1 MRVLVAE
8 DDPSTRLI
16 LQAVIRSFGHQ
27 CVLASDGLE
36 AWQIF
41 EIDPA
46 DVVISDMD
54 MPRMDGLGFCQRVRA
69 HHSAAYTYFIF
80 LTSFGARSDL
90 RKGMQ
95 AGADDYLAKPL
106 REDELG
112 FRLMV
117 AARITAL
124 HQRLAGQAQ
133 QLAELNHQFFEEGRT
148 DALTRLGNRLRLHE
162 DLQKLERRSYAAVL
176 CDVDHFKLFND
187 SEGHLAGDEVLRAV
201 GGELKKRCRGGDRA
215 YRYGGEEFLLI
226 LPVPSLDL
234 ALAAAERHR
243 RAIEALKIRHPAN
256 PPLDVL
262 TISAGVALRGSGDNA
277 STAEWLNQADT
288 ALYLAKRNGRNRVWA
303 FGSSASRTD
312 ICVIEPP

>member
-27 CVLASDGLE
+27 CVLARDGLE
-36 AWQIF
+36 AWQLF
-41 EIDPA
+41 EIDPS

-54 MPRMDGLGFCQRVRA
+54 MPRMDGLGFCRRVRA
-69 HHSAAYTYFIF
+69 HHGATYTYFIF

-90 RKGMQ
+90 QRGMQ

-106 REDELG
+106 HADELG
-112 FRLMV
+112 FRLVV
-117 AARITAL
+117 AARITEL
-124 HQRLAGQAQ
+124 HQRLAAQAQ
-133 QLAELNHQFFEEGRT
+133 QLEEVNRKFFEEGRT

-162 DLQKLERRSYAAVL
+162 DLQSLERKNYGAVL

-187 SEGHLAGDEVLRAV
+187 REGHLAGDDALRSV
-201 GGELKKRCRGGDRA
+201 GAAIASQCRGGDRA

-226 LPVPSLDL
+226 LPEPSLDL

-243 RAIEALKIRHPAN
+243 QAIEALAIRHPAN
-256 PPLDVL
+256 PPLGVL
-262 TISAGVALRGSGDNA
+262 TISAGVALRSARDSAG
-277 STAEWLNQADT
+277 TAAWLNQADT
-288 ALYLAKRNGRNRVWA
+288 ALYCAKRNGRNRVSG
-303 FGSSASRTD
+303 FGN
-312 ICVIEPP
+312 

>member
-27 CVLASDGLE
+27 CVLARDGLE
-36 AWQIF
+36 AWQLL
-41 EIDPA
+41 ELEPV
-46 DVVISDMD
+46 DVVISDLD
-54 MPRMDGLGFCQRVRA
+54 MPRMDGLGFCRRVRA
-69 HHSAAYTYFIF
+69 RHGASYTYFIF

-90 RKGMQ
+90 QKGMQ

-106 REDELG
+106 HADELG
-112 FRLMV
+112 FRLVV
-117 AARITAL
+117 AARITEL

-133 QLAELNHQFFEEGRT
+133 QLEELNRQFFEEGRT

-162 DLQKLERRSYAAVL
+162 DLQSLERKNYCAVL

-187 SEGHLAGDEVLRAV
+187 GQGHLAGDEVLRAV
-201 GGELKKRCRGGDRA
+201 GAELKKHCRGGDRA

-226 LPVPSLDL
+226 LPEPSLAL

-243 RAIEALKIRHPAN
+243 KAIEALRIPHPAN
-256 PPLDVL
+256 PPSGVL
-262 TISAGVALRGSGDNA
+262 TISAGVALRSRGDHA
-277 STAEWLNQADT
+277 GTAEWLNQADT
-288 ALYLAKRNGRNRVWA
+288 ALYIAKRHGRNRVSA
-303 FGSSASRTD
+303 FGN
-312 ICVIEPP
+312 